1 MVSRR
6 RPINQRA
13 GAAFCLDGQSKVHL
27 GDVPANKIGMC
38 RRFLHQGGANP
49 WFRWSRA
56 LVHDLASRILNSRP
70 VESITQPILEAS
82 ASRAAL
88 AQLVEH
94 RIRNAGVRCSSHLSG
109 TIFST
114 CSTVSGIRLCAL
126 RAPYRY
132 APWTAMLWRCC
143 RLGNCS
149 LAHAVLPFLIS
160 AEPSDPLSSAI
171 ASAMY
176 SLRSPTSS

>member
-27 GDVPANKIGMC
+27 GDVPANKIRMC
-38 RRFLHQGGANP
+38 RRFLHAGRREP
-49 WFRWSRA
+49 RFRWSRA

-70 VESITQPILEAS
+70 VESITQPILEAL

-109 TIFST
+109 TKIPAF
-114 CSTVSGIRLCAL
+114 STVSGIRLCAL
-126 RAPYRY
+126 RAPYRH
-132 APWTAMLWRCC
+132 ATRTAMLWRCC
-143 RLGNCS
+143 RLGNCCPGHAALLFFR
-149 LAHAVLPFLIS
+149 LAES
-160 AEPSDPLSSAI
+160 SDPLSSAI